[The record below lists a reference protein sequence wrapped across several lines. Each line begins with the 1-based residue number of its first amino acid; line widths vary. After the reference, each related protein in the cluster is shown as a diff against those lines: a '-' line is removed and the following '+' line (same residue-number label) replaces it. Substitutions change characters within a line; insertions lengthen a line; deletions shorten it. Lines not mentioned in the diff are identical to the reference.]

1 LNFERIKSFP
11 QYLIPQHAVSLLMGN
26 LADRPLGKITTSIIN
41 WFAKKYHVNM
51 QEAIHEDTA
60 YFSTFNA
67 FFTREI
73 KPETRPLA
81 QEYAIIQP
89 ADGIVSQLGKIE
101 SDQMI
106 QAKGHFF
113 SCMDIVGGQ
122 QNLAAKFNDGHFANI
137 YLSPK
142 DYHRVHM
149 PIRGKLLEMHH
160 IPGKLFSVN
169 PFTAR
174 TVPNLFARNE
184 RVLCLFETELGLM
197 AQILVGATIVGS
209 IETVWHGTVTPPSS
223 SEISSFYYEGD
234 NAITLEQGQEM
245 GRFKLGSTVILMFE
259 PNKVS
264 FLAQLQ
270 SESAVKMGEGLGQA
284 QKRQ

>member
-1 LNFERIKSFP
+1 
-11 QYLIPQHAVSLLMGN
+11 
-26 LADRPLGKITTSIIN
+26 
-41 WFAKKYHVNM
+41 
-51 QEAIHEDTA
+51 
-60 YFSTFNA
+60 
-67 FFTREI
+67 
-73 KPETRPLA
+73 
-81 QEYAIIQP
+81 
-89 ADGIVSQLGKIE
+89 
-101 SDQMI
+101 
-106 QAKGHFF
+106 
-113 SCMDIVGGQ
+113 
-122 QNLAAKFNDGHFANI
+122 
-137 YLSPK
+137 
-142 DYHRVHM
+142 M